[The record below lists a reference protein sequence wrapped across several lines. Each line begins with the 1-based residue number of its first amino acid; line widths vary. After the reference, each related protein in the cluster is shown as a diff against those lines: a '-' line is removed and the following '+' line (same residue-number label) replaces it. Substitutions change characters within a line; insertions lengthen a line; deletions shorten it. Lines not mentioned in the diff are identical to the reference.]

1 MATYK
6 LKLDVRNSIAKAL
19 LEYIFQL
26 SKSSKAIEIEIEN
39 EVNKPNLTTQN
50 SFKQKK
56 NPVKRTNS
64 DDILKDILNS

>member
-26 SKSSKAIEIEIEN
+26 SKSSKAIEIEN
-39 EVNKPNLTTQN
+39 EVNKPNLTTQT